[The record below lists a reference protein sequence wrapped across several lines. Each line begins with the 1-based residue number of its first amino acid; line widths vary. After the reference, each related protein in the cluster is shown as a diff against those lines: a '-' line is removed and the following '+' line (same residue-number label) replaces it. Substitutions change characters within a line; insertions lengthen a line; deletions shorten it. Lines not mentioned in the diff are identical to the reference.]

1 MGRAGVDSRIHTA
14 ALEILRSRGPA
25 AVSVESVAA
34 ASGVAKTTIYRRY
47 DNREV
52 LLAAAVESATRPIS
66 VPDDLQARDTIRWV
80 LQHARDR
87 IDVVIGR
94 GTLAAIVSGDEP
106 HLTALLLGLVRA
118 SLDPLRAKLHE
129 HVDRGELRADLD
141 VELAITVIMGAVISE
156 VIRGRA
162 TDDAWV
168 EKVLVLLWPG
178 LAPAPAEGQ

>member
-1 MGRAGVDSRIHTA
+1 
-14 ALEILRSRGPA
+14 
-25 AVSVESVAA
+25 
-34 ASGVAKTTIYRRY
+34 
-47 DNREV
+47 
-52 LLAAAVESATRPIS
+52 
-66 VPDDLQARDTIRWV
+66 
-80 LQHARDR
+80 
-87 IDVVIGR
+87 
-94 GTLAAIVSGDEP
+94 
-106 HLTALLLGLVRA
+106 VRA

-168 EKVLVLLWPG
+168 ENVLVLLWPG

>member
-168 EKVLVLLWPG
+168 ENVLVLLWPG